1 MFDSPERRKLLVRR
15 VWNDFVTLVVTLIVG
30 TVGLMVTEHL
40 SLARAIY
47 LTVQTVTTIGFGD
60 IEPQTYAG
68 IYF

>member
-1 MFDSPERRKLLVRR
+1 MVRR